1 MICTFDALNLIVDKS
16 MVNFPQGYATA
27 LDTVSSVYNSPSRVG
42 GVVVKSTN
50 QSTVFTGVYTIM
62 SDTDIE
68 RMHYNAIKDLEGTI
82 GTLIINTDVIPNVL
96 LKSVSTP
103 SELGNSVLQC
113 NLIFEKVL

>member
-1 MICTFDALNLIVDKS
+1 

-42 GVVVKSTN
+42 GVVVKN
-50 QSTVFTGVYTIM
+50 AKQSTVFTGVYTM
-62 SDTDIE
+62 LSDTNVE
-68 RMHYNAIKDLEGTI
+68 RTYYNSVKELEGTI
-82 GTLIINTDVIPNVL
+82 GTLTINTDVIPNVL